1 MGRPG
6 GSRHHPGAP
15 ALQASSRMLTTV
27 QTAGL
32 QGVDALPVT
41 VEVGLS
47 SGLPTFTVVGLPR
60 SAVREGRERVLS
72 ALRHI
77 GVQLPPRRIT
87 VNLAPADQP
96 KEGTGFD
103 LPLAVALL
111 VAAGAVPARR
121 VERVGFV
128 GELGLDGSLR
138 PVRGVLAR
146 AAGCRAGGA
155 GVVVVP
161 PGNAAEAG
169 TVPGV
174 RVLTAPDLETVRRC
188 LAGEEAWP
196 PPPPGARSHA
206 EPVPDLSDVR
216 GQGLGRRAL
225 EIAAAGGHNLLL
237 VGPPGVGK
245 TLLARRLPGLLP
257 APTREE
263 ALEVTRI
270 HSAAGLLPEGAG
282 LLTHRP
288 FRAPHHSVSDAGL
301 VGGGQ
306 PIRPGEATLAHRGV
320 LFLDELPEFR
330 RSALELLRQPMEQGS
345 IHLVRARASVRFP
358 ACFTLVAAMN
368 PCPCG
373 DLGHPVRPCRCD
385 PSQVL
390 RYRSRISG
398 PLLDRI
404 DLQVPVGVVPA
415 SLMADG
421 GPAPEGSAA
430 VRERVRAAR
439 ERQWSR
445 FAGTGVGSNAE
456 MGPGELRRHV
466 SVPRGVARLLQRAQ
480 DRLGLSPRAY
490 HRLLKVA
497 RTVADLDGRDPIA
510 EADAAEA
517 IHFREMDR
525 PVE

>member
-1 MGRPG
+1 
-6 GSRHHPGAP
+6 
-15 ALQASSRMLTTV
+15 MLTRV

-41 VEVGLS
+41 VEVGLT

-87 VNLAPADQP
+87 VNLAPADRP

-111 VAAGAVPARR
+111 VAAGAVPPDR
-121 VERVGFV
+121 VSGVGFV

-155 GVVVVP
+155 EVVVVP

-169 TVPGV
+169 SVPGLGV
-174 RVLTAPDLETVRRC
+174 RCAPDLETLRRC
-188 LAGEEAWP
+188 LSEEEAWP
-196 PPPPGARSHA
+196 SPPARPSVA
-206 EPVPDLSDVR
+206 TKPLPDLADVR
-216 GQGLGRRAL
+216 GQLLGRRAL

-257 APTREE
+257 VLDRDE

-270 HSAAGLLPEGAG
+270 HSAAGLLPEGCG
-282 LLTHRP
+282 LLDRRP

-330 RSALELLRQPMEQGS
+330 RSALELLRQPMEQGA
-345 IHLVRARASVRFP
+345 IQLVRAQGAVRFP
-358 ACFTLVAAMN
+358 ARFTLVAAMN

-373 DLGHPVRPCRCD
+373 DLGHPTRPCRCD
-385 PSQVL
+385 PSQIL

-398 PLLDRI
+398 PLLDRV

-415 SLMADG
+415 EVLG
-421 GPAPEGSAA
+421 GGIPPEASGP

-445 FAGTGVGSNAE
+445 FAGTPTRSNAE

-466 SVPRGVARLLQRAQ
+466 PVPRSVARLLQHAQ
-480 DRLGLSPRAY
+480 DRLGFSPRAY

-497 RTVADLDGRDPIA
+497 RTVADLDGRERIG

-525 PVE
+525 PVA